1 MEHMEEMI
9 EEMKDAVV
17 ETIKDQ
23 MIKGW
28 SLDQVEGMFIVAARR
43 ALDEL
48 KEED

>member
-9 EEMKDAVV
+9 TAMKKAVND
-17 ETIKDQ
+17 TIKEQ
-23 MIKGW
+23 MLYGW

-48 KEED
+48 KEEN

>member
-9 EEMKDAVV
+9 TAMKEAVKS
-17 ETIKDQ
+17 TIKEQ
-23 MIKGW
+23 IAYGW

-48 KEED
+48 KEEH